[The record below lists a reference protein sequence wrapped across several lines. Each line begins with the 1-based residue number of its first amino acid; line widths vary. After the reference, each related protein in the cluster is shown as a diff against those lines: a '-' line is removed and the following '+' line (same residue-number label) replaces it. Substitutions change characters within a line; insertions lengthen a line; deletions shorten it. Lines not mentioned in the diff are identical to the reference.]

1 MHSVWDHTV
10 HVTFQ
15 SSMLMK
21 DHIDTTYVVN
31 KCDFF
36 FFTTQKYNCVKNI
49 FVTFWWVF
57 QLCSLSICCSNPYN
71 LNTKWDS
78 VSFFNLPSVLRTH
91 TRQNMAMMA
100 CCFISL
106 SVSGGTYSHM
116 ICHMVWIWINREYLL
131 IFPFI
136 QEAHSVSTTSY
147 CSNIQCILSRK
158 LLSPFFFII
167 INSNFYADAKTF
179 FHSTPCILK
188 KMLYTLT

>member
-1 MHSVWDHTV
+1 
-10 HVTFQ
+10 
-15 SSMLMK
+15 MLLTNV
-21 DHIDTTYVVN
+21 I
-31 KCDFF
+31 FF

-71 LNTKWDS
+71 LNKKWDS
-78 VSFFNLPSVLRTH
+78 VSSFSLPSVLRTH

-147 CSNIQCILSRK
+147 CSNIQCILCLSRK
-158 LLSPFFFII
+158 LLSPFFFLLLTLI
-167 INSNFYADAKTF
+167 FMLMLKHF
-179 FHSTPCILK
+179 FTVHHAFWKKCYTPLHK
-188 KMLYTLT
+188 KMYGVHTKQSN